1 MMTFAGRTMSKRK
14 LPDTIP
20 TACAVMSPQSQQDT
34 EETLTANEATA
45 ILPET
50 PPRRIQKGSPAD
62 DFLSFT
68 AGTVSQSDALTC
80 NLELVPKDQYNR
92 RRRLIAVVIGVEQ
105 IKTKGNFTRRNV
117 ILRDAHNECEVCV
130 WGNHTHLL
138 NESSI
143 GRPVTLN
150 RICLTEFLEKV
161 AIHMPKDSSVNLGA
175 SPDTVAIMQWFNQS
189 GHTSISVE
197 NALELPKS
205 DIVAITGI
213 LGRVLCE
220 IVTNKDG
227 QTENITTL
235 YIVSGPPRVFV
246 TVDFINPKQ
255 EKIDSYKVIFN
266 YVKTSTNHI
275 WTGYGT
281 PCGQGIKSAL

>member
-1 MMTFAGRTMSKRK
+1 MSKRK
-14 LPDTIP
+14 LPETIP
-20 TACAVMSPQSQQDT
+20 TETEVVSQNT
-34 EETLTANEATA
+34 GLVSEEMLEAHAATSM
-45 ILPET
+45 LPET
-50 PPRRIQKGSPAD
+50 PPKRIQKGSPAD
-62 DFLSFT
+62 EFLSCH
-68 AGTVSQSDALTC
+68 AGNVSVSQSDALTC
-80 NLELVPKDQYNR
+80 NLALVPKDQYNR

-117 ILRDAHNECEVCV
+117 ILRDACNECEVCV

-175 SPDTVAIMQWFNQS
+175 SPDTTAIMQWFNQS
-189 GHTSISVE
+189 GHASTSVE
-197 NALELPKS
+197 SALELTKS
-205 DIVAITGI
+205 DIIAITGI
-213 LGRVLCE
+213 LGKVQCE

-235 YIVSGPPRVFV
+235 YIIAGPPRVLLTIEF
-246 TVDFINPKQ
+246 TNAKQ
-255 EKIDSYKVIFN
+255 EKVDSYKVLLNFFAFIRMS
-266 YVKTSTNHI
+266 TSLQF
-275 WTGYGT
+275 TGDAA
-281 PCGQGIKSAL
+281 PCSQGCKSAL